1 MVSVIIPTFN
11 RKEPLLAAVASV
23 KSQTFKDWEI
33 LVIDDGSEDDTK
45 TAIEP
50 FLSDRIRYIRQPNLG
65 VSAARNRGLSEARFN
80 WIAFLDSD
88 DTWRPAKLETQ
99 LKALENRPN
108 YQAIH
113 TDEIWIRNGIR
124 VNPKKKHRKYGGWI
138 FHHSVRLCLISPS
151 SILVNRQLLDKC
163 GGFDETYPVCEDYEL
178 WLRLTARAP
187 ILFLTEKLV
196 TKYGG
201 HPDQL
206 SRSRWGLDRHRVR
219 ALIKCLRDGSLT
231 PQQEKWVIA
240 EIRLKSRILE
250 IGYSKR
256 DKYSHAAYYRL
267 LQQCE
272 LPSAVEY
279 DLI

>member
-23 KSQTFKDWEI
+23 QSQTFQDWEI
-33 LVIDDGSEDDTK
+33 LIIDDGSEDDTK
-45 TAIEP
+45 IAIEP

-88 DTWRPAKLETQ
+88 DTWSPAKLEAQ
-99 LKALENRPN
+99 LKALGNRPN

-124 VNPKKKHRKYGGWI
+124 VNPKKKHRKYGGWS
-138 FHHSVRLCLISPS
+138 FHHSVRLCLICPS

-163 GGFDETYPVCEDYEL
+163 GVFDETYPVCEDYEL

-256 DKYSHAAYYRL
+256 DKRSHASYYRL

-272 LPSAVEY
+272 LPPAVEY